1 MSGQPDRESVS
12 LEFKFSKNYNS
23 VGGSVS
29 FSSDRRDG
37 ESTEELYQRILTE
50 VEEKVDRLIDKA
62 RKTLSA

>member
-1 MSGQPDRESVS
+1 MGEPDRESVS
-12 LEFKFSKNYNS
+12 LEFKLSKNYNS

-29 FSSDRRDG
+29 FSSDIRDG
-37 ESTEELYQRILTE
+37 ESTEELYQRILKE